1 VGNTVY
7 TDNDLTPA
15 QDRIEGARAIAA
27 FMGVTERQ
35 VRWRIDRGII
45 PHAREG
51 ERIVAS
57 KRALLEHWRKATSGK
72 QGETDEESA
81 AA

>member
-1 VGNTVY
+1 MGDSD
-7 TDNDLTPA
+7 TDADDLIPA
-15 QDRIEGARAIAA
+15 EDRLEGADAIAA
-27 FMGVTERQ
+27 FYGITPRQ
-35 VRWRIDRGII
+35 VRWRIDRGLI

-57 KRALLEHWRKATSGK
+57 KRALREHWRKATSG
-72 QGETDEESA
+72 A